1 MSQLTITGKVHFQK
15 GKKGRK
21 RLAEG
26 QDREKPQGRLPR
38 VTKLMALAIRFDQLI
53 RDGHVTD
60 YAELARLGQV
70 SRARMTQIMNLLN
83 LAPDIQEAI
92 LFLPRVEQGG
102 DPVTERELRVVV
114 VVVVEDWEMQQ
125 RLWSY

>member
-21 RLAEG
+21 RLTEG
-26 QDREKPQGRLPR
+26 EDRENPKGRLPR
-38 VTKLMALAIRFDQLI
+38 VTKLMALAIRFEQLI
-53 RDGHVTD
+53 RDGNVAD

-83 LAPDIQEAI
+83 LSPAIQEAI

-102 DPVTERELRVVV
+102 DPVTERELRDVVG
-114 VVVVEDWEMQQ
+114 VEDWVEQQ
-125 RLWSY
+125 RLWS

>member
-15 GKKGRK
+15 GKKGPK
-21 RLAEG
+21 RLREG
-26 QDREKPQGRLPR
+26 QDREKPKGRLPR

-53 RDGHVTD
+53 RDGHVAD

-70 SRARMTQIMNLLN
+70 SRVRMTQIMNLLN
-83 LAPDIQEAI
+83 LAPEIQEAI

-102 DPVTERELRVVV
+102 DSVTERELREVVG
-114 VVVVEDWEMQQ
+114 VEDWAEQQ